1 MVREIAQFLLAV
13 GIKIATL
20 VTAKSALANNV
31 HVETVGSMGRD
42 KFKDFFAEFLL
53 NNIFLNPPALFGS
66 HFYSV
71 CRFAQLVLL

>member
-1 MVREIAQFLLAV
+1 MEREIAQFRLAV

-31 HVETVGSMGRD
+31 HVETFGSMGRD

-53 NNIFLNPPALFGS
+53 NNIF
-66 HFYSV
+66 
-71 CRFAQLVLL
+71 